1 MKSIFKKIA
10 FVLALAMIVTTFPA
24 QSASAAS
31 KPSVKAKRTLYIGG
45 DTQEQ
50 YSNKGWASVKNK
62 GDYTVKFAS
71 DNEDV
76 VTVIERNGR
85 LTAVS
90 VGTANVTATFTKG
103 KTVVKSTCVVTV
115 KQNALSA
122 GVNAD
127 SAKKL
132 AELTV
137 GDELTLVPTKT
148 GLDADEKMIT
158 VEDPDKKVFT
168 NGIRFKSSNEEV
180 FTVDSKTG
188 ELKAVKEGEAKLT
201 VYGIQW
207 EYDKEKAKW
216 TTTRINGS
224 ETEYDVVVKV
234 GVPTVKDAKLIST
247 TRIELSVENVTA
259 ENVKDLKITNEFG
272 GDVKNIFKDPVL
284 SEDKKTVVL
293 EKYVSLTNGEKL
305 NFAFGDQKAVELA
318 VVIGEPANIVL
329 VGPATSVVNGEGSKI
344 EYKVLDANGIE
355 LAVAPTQGITFK
367 TDDQTFSY
375 VDGTEGKIFIYQVG
389 KTVTVEATYDT
400 GKFDTNWNPIVLTSN
415 RIQITGVDQAAVV
428 PGTIQYSLK
437 DGDYGTNAVH
447 IYETQDNPPVLHA
460 KIVMSDK
467 TEYTTVNSGNYFSF
481 ETLDPSVLLV
491 DAASG
496 TLAPVK
502 AGTARILVKFDN
514 GSVKM
519 NGVATVVVRQNANI
533 TRVEVD
539 NQMVTISNMA
549 NVETAYF
556 NFTAKDQYGDKVDS
570 AKIEKI
576 ESISRPSAVNVN
588 TAIGYLQGMGTTQ
601 ASFTGA
607 GDKDQPA
614 GNYTY
619 RVWFSDKVSIVITV
633 AVRKPSTDDIT
644 KASSYKFVAVDNNNI
659 TVDVNNADALNAAS
673 AFRFKVVAQ
682 DGAGVAIGVVTDGSV
697 LSDIEVKNGNTSA
710 TSVSAADGNGIFTV
724 SFVASG
730 SAVSGPAV
738 TAENANDSVVV
749 DNAGYK
755 VQEGTFTITGKY
767 GTTTKRN
774 IIPTTVSISIKKNV
788 PSIKVKTAA
797 ITSNAGN
804 YQNDIIAQLEV
815 SDTNKYMILALG
827 DIVNNNLTDTGTSFV
842 LVKTVKVAEKIG
854 NNYVIHTVNLNQYF
868 SVTLQ

>member
-62 GDYTVKFAS
+62 GDYTVKFES

-76 VTVIERNGR
+76 VTVIARNGR

-103 KTVVKSTCVVTV
+103 KDVVKSTCVVTV

-158 VEDPDKKVFT
+158 VEDPDKKIFT

-305 NFAFGDQKAVELA
+305 SFAFGDQKAVELA

-375 VDGTEGKIFIYQVG
+375 VDPNEGKIFIYQVG

-400 GKFDTNWNPIVLTSN
+400 GKFDDKWNPIVLTSN

-437 DGDYGTNAVH
+437 DGDYSTNAVN
-447 IYETQDNPPVLHA
+447 IYEKPDVPPVLHA

-467 TEYTTVNSGNYFSF
+467 TEYTTVKDGGYFSF

-502 AGTARILVKFDN
+502 AGTARILVKFN
-514 GSVKM
+514 NNTVKM
-519 NGVATVVVRQNANI
+519 NGVATVVVRPNANI

-556 NFTAKDQYGDKVDS
+556 NFTAKDQYGDKVEG
-570 AKIEKI
+570 ATITKI
-576 ESISRPSAVNVN
+576 ESLSRPSGVSANDAEKELN
-588 TAIGYLQGMGTTQ
+588 GKGTAQ
-601 ASFTGA
+601 AFFVGN
-607 GDKDQPA
+607 GQDA

-619 RVWFSDKVSIVITV
+619 RVWFSDNVSIVITV
-633 AVRKPSTDDIT
+633 ALRKPSTNDVT

-659 TVDVNNADALNAAS
+659 TVDVNNGDALNAAS

-682 DGAGVAIGVVTDGSV
+682 DGAGVAIGVVTDNTV
-697 LSDIEVKNGNTSA
+697 VKELAVKNGNTSA
-710 TSVSAADGNGIFTV
+710 TSVSAMDGSGIFTAT
-724 SFVASG
+724 FVKVNTATG
-730 SAVSGPAV
+730 SAVTGSAV
-738 TAENANDSVVV
+738 TADNANDSVVV
-749 DNAGYK
+749 DGIGYG

-767 GTTTKRN
+767 GTTNRN
-774 IIPTTVSISIKKNV
+774 IIPATVSISIKKNA
-788 PSIKVKTAA
+788 PSLKVKTAA
-797 ITSNAGN
+797 ITSSAAN
-804 YQNDIIAQLEV
+804 YKNDIIAQIEV
-815 SDTNKYMILALG
+815 SDANKYEILALG
-827 DIVNNNLTDTGTSFV
+827 EIVNNNLTNTGTSFV

>member
-329 VGPATSVVNGEGSKI
+329 VGPATSVVNGEGTKI

-355 LAVAPTQGITFK
+355 LAVTPDNITFK

-375 VDGTEGKIFIYQVG
+375 VDATEGKIYIYQVG
-389 KTVTVEATYDT
+389 KTVTLEATYNT

-415 RIQITGVDQAAVV
+415 RIQVTGVDQAAVV
-428 PGTIQYSLK
+428 PGTIQYSLH
-437 DGDYGTNAVH
+437 DGDYGTNAVN
-447 IYETQDNPPVLHA
+447 IYEGSGDKSLHA

-467 TEYTTVNSGNYFSF
+467 TEYTKAKDGSYFTF

-496 TLAPVK
+496 NLAPVK

-519 NGVATVVVRQNANI
+519 NGIATVVVRPNANI

-539 NQMVTISNMA
+539 NQMATISNMA

-556 NFTAKDQYGDKVDS
+556 NFTAKDQYGDKVEG
-570 AKIEKI
+570 ANITKI
-576 ESISRPSAVNVN
+576 ESLSRPNGVDADTAV
-588 TAIGYLQGMGTTQ
+588 GYLNGMGTTQ
-601 ASFTGA
+601 ASFVGNGQT
-607 GDKDQPA
+607 A

-619 RVWFSDKVSIVITV
+619 RVWFSDNVSIVVTV
-633 AVRKPSTDDIT
+633 ALRKPATDDIT

-659 TVDVNNADALNAAS
+659 TVDVNNGDALNGAS

-682 DGAGVAIGVVTDGSV
+682 DGAGVAIGVVTDSSV
-697 LSDIEVKNGNTSA
+697 LKEIAVKNGNTSA
-710 TSVSAADGNGIFTV
+710 TSVSAADGNGIFTA
-724 SFVASG
+724 SFVEATAASG
-730 SAVSGPAV
+730 SAVSGSAV
-738 TAENANDSVVV
+738 TADNANDSVVV
-749 DNAGYK
+749 DGVGYK

-767 GTTTKRN
+767 GTTNRN
-774 IIPTTVSISIKKNV
+774 IIPTTVSISIKKNA

-797 ITSNAGN
+797 ITSSEAG
-804 YQNDIIAQLEV
+804 YKADIMAQLEV
-815 SDTNKYMILALG
+815 SNADTYTVLALG
-827 DIVNNNLTDTGTSFV
+827 DTVNNITQTGTSFV